1 MSALSKIQWTQ
12 RPDTIGRT
20 WNPVRGCSIISE
32 GCSNCYAMYGAYR
45 MENNRTLKGAYSG
58 LTRMTEHGP
67 VWTGGIR
74 LVHEA
79 LEQPFH
85 WKEPST
91 VFVNSMSDLF
101 HEGVPFYF
109 ISRVL
114 EVIAK
119 TPQHTYIVL
128 TKRAQRMREALG
140 PRGTGFYAAEG
151 LVPCPQPNLWLGVSV
166 ENGQAAE
173 IRIGWLQL
181 SPAVVRF
188 LSVEPLLEAV
198 DLDAHLLRDID
209 WVIVGGESGPR
220 ARPCHLDWMR
230 SVVSQCRAAD
240 VRTFVKQWGAVP
252 VMAEEEWRSVSPTRL
267 LSAAKR
273 DRYPGAITLRLND
286 SKGGEPD
293 EWPEDLRIRE
303 WPK

>member
-1 MSALSKIQWTQ
+1 MSAKSKIQWTQ
-12 RPDTIGRT
+12 RPGTVGRT
-20 WNPVRGCSIISE
+20 WNPCRGCSLVSE
-32 GCSNCYAMYGAYR
+32 GCTNCYAMYAAHR
-45 MENNRTLKGAYSG
+45 MENNQTLKGAYSG

-79 LEQPFH
+79 LEQPYH

-101 HEGVPFYF
+101 HEGVPFHF

-114 EVIAK
+114 EVITK
-119 TPQHTYIVL
+119 TPQHTYLVL

-151 LVPCPQPNLWLGVSV
+151 PVPCPQPNLWLGVSV
-166 ENGQAAE
+166 ENAQAAE
-173 IRIGWLQL
+173 MRVGWLQR
-181 SPAVVRF
+181 SPAAVRF

-198 DLDAHLLRDID
+198 DLDAHLLEDIN

-220 ARPCHLDWMR
+220 SRPCNVEWIR
-230 SVVSQCRAAD
+230 SVVAQAQAASIPI
-240 VRTFVKQWGAVP
+240 FVKQLGAKVEVVYRSPEDNAWDHP
-252 VMAEEEWRSVSPTRL
+252 VFPP
-267 LSAAKR
+267 K
-273 DRYPGAITLRLND
+273 DR
-286 SKGGEPD
+286 KGGDPD

-303 WPK
+303 